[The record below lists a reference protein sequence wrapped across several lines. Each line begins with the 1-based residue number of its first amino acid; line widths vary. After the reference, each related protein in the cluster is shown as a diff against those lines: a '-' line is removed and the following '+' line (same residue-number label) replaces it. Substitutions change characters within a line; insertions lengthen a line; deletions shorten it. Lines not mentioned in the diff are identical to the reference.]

1 MKNKIVRCVLAA
13 AVSGAVFFTEPV
25 PALAA
30 SPEQVHVDEGVPAV
44 EGWGSEDYS
53 DSHYAVWT
61 NRLETNQ
68 KLCIEWSLKSDF
80 TLENGYLTLD
90 GTAGEYCLSK
100 HFEKGHTYYVRAYIM
115 ETAKVSNRRGGWEEV
130 KKYGPY
136 SRTVIVEQ
144 RAPEAEAVDLTV
156 EEDSVTMRLESAE
169 PATGFEIQRAE
180 GTGKYRRIAKI
191 SDNVYTD
198 TGLSEGKTY
207 RYRIRTFV
215 FEPKTRLTAYGAWK
229 SYRATTWGQELQ
241 VKAVPSGSKAVKVTW
256 NRIPGATGYRIYRA
270 AGASRTQS
278 VKKGKKSRY
287 RSLRLLKTVKN
298 PASRTFK
305 DTKVQ
310 AGETYTYF
318 VTAFREGKTEAQ
330 ALKTYVLQGTDS
342 VTLDF
347 GKLEVIRKRCRAD
360 GSVRLT
366 WKKKQGVDGYL
377 IKKRNPAA
385 GTYEKYKKLSGQA
398 GACVFPAAEPGMTDQ
413 YLLYAYRGNVFSNGV
428 EVSTSGYSLKKT
440 ENIQAYATVDGQ
452 GVQISWSRVPGASF
466 YKVYRSRTLA
476 AYDGDT
482 DSYDFK
488 GADTVKVIK
497 AAGGGVTDEVHAT
510 YAVDQRLE
518 LTAGNTPTLLN
529 QGPEQGLVYYYYVQA
544 FQSDGS
550 RVTGAALHGKPARV
564 LLNMYFPRPVITSAK
579 SAARGRI
586 TVKWNGVEGATR
598 YFVYRAEKKG
608 GDYVLAGKTAKTGFT
623 DKKLAPGRKYYYR
636 VKAYRPNAVGA
647 DLYSEASKAWG
658 AVAQG
663 GH

>member
-1 MKNKIVRCVLAA
+1 VKNKIVLCILAA
-13 AVSGAVFFTEPV
+13 AVFGAVFLSEPV

-30 SPEQVHVDEGVPAV
+30 SAEQVYVDEGVPAV
-44 EGWGSEDYS
+44 EGWGSENYS

-61 NRLETNQ
+61 NCLEASQ

-100 HFEKGHTYYVRAYIM
+100 HFQKGHTYYVRAYIM

-130 KKYGPY
+130 KRYGPY
-136 SRTVIVEQ
+136 SRTVVMEQ
-144 RAPEAEAVDLTV
+144 RAPEAEAVDFTV
-156 EEDSVTMRLESAE
+156 EENSVTMRLESAE

-180 GTGKYRRIAKI
+180 GAGKYKRIAKI

-215 FEPKTRLTAYGAWK
+215 FEPKTRLTAYGTWK
-229 SYRATTWGQELQ
+229 SYRATTWGQEMQ

-256 NRIPGATGYRIYRA
+256 NRVPGATGYRIYRA
-270 AGASRTQS
+270 AGISRTQS
-278 VKKGKKSRY
+278 VMKGKKGGY
-287 RSLRLLKTVKN
+287 RSLRLLKTIKS
-298 PASRTFK
+298 PTSRTYK
-305 DTKVQ
+305 DTKVR

-318 VTAFREGKTEAQ
+318 VTAYREGKTAAQ

-347 GKLEVIRKRCRAD
+347 EKLEVIRKRRRPD

-366 WKKKQGVDGYL
+366 WKKKHGVDGYL
-377 IKKRNPAA
+377 LKKRNPDT
-385 GTYEKYKKLSGQA
+385 GTYEKYKRLSGQA
-398 GACVFPAAEPGMTDQ
+398 GACVFPAADPGMTDQ

-428 EVSTSGYSLKKT
+428 EVSTSGSSLGKT

-466 YKVYRSRTLA
+466 YKVYRSRSLA
-476 AYDGDT
+476 AYDGDM

-488 GADTVKVIK
+488 GGDTVKVIK
-497 AAGGGVTDEVHAT
+497 AVGEGVTDEIYAT

-518 LTAGNTPTLLN
+518 LTAGNTATLLN

-544 FQSDGS
+544 FRSDGS

-564 LLNMYFPRPVITSAK
+564 LLNMYFPRPAITSAK
-579 SAARGRI
+579 STAKGRI
-586 TVKWNGVEGATR
+586 AVKWNSVKGAKK

-608 GDYVLAGKTAKTGFT
+608 GDYVLAGKTTKTDFT
-623 DKKLAPGRKYYYR
+623 DKKLTPGKKYYYR

-663 GH
+663 GR